1 MAEGVQTTRR
11 RFLATLGSAGAAVA
25 TAGPLERA
33 LAAAQRT
40 TLIVTTSTVEV
51 LGRTVERLD
60 IVQPNGTR
68 GIETVLGSRF
78 RVQLVNRLTKPTL
91 IHWHGLILPPHQ
103 DGVPIVSQ
111 PALPPGQTYEYDFP
125 LVESGTYWMHSHEG
139 LQEQTLLSAP
149 LIIGDPAD
157 AARDEQQVVAEIAD
171 FSFREPEEIF
181 AELRA
186 PKPVVSAAAAGAM
199 KPDVNDVNYDA
210 FLINRRPIENP
221 EVFRLERRARVR
233 LRFINSGASSNFTID
248 LGSLRGTLFAVD
260 GRPIEPIHGH
270 RFPIAIANRCDIA
283 IETPGPGVYPIF
295 AIREADNARA
305 AVVLASRG
313 ATIPKYAAKGDFT
326 APINTLA
333 LERQLRA
340 VTPLSPRPADRHLT
354 MALTGD
360 MSRYSWS
367 IDNVVWT
374 DALARSAN
382 YPYLPVKRGERVEI
396 TMVNKTMMSHPM
408 HLHGHA
414 FQIVAV
420 NGQRFPGAMRDTIL
434 VTPKTSVT
442 FAFDAKNP
450 GWWFFH
456 CHNLYHLAAGMA
468 TSLKYVS

>member
-1 MAEGVQTTRR
+1 MPTTRG
-11 RFLATLGSAGAAVA
+11 RFLTTLGGAGAALA
-25 TAGPLERA
+25 TVGPLERA
-33 LAAAQRT
+33 LAVTQRT

-103 DGVPIVSQ
+103 DGVPIISQ
-111 PALPPGQTYEYDFP
+111 PALRPYRVYQYDFP
-125 LVESGTYWMHSHEG
+125 LVESRTYWMHSHEG
-139 LQEQTLLSAP
+139 LQEQSLLSAP
-149 LIIGDPAD
+149 LIIADPAD
-157 AARDEQQVVAEIAD
+157 AGRDEQQVVAEIAD

-186 PKPVVSAAAAGAM
+186 PKPIASAVTPGGM

-221 EVFRLERRARVR
+221 EVFRIERRARIL
-233 LRFINSGASSNFTID
+233 LRIINSASSTNFTID
-248 LGSLRGTLFAVD
+248 LGSLRGTLVAVD
-260 GRPIEPIHGH
+260 GRPIEPVQGS
-270 RFPIAIANRCDIA
+270 RFPIGIANRCDIR
-283 IETPGPGVYPIF
+283 IETPSAGVYPIF
-295 AIREADNARA
+295 AVREADSARA
-305 AVVLASRG
+305 AFVLASPG
-313 ATIPKYAAKGDFT
+313 AAIPRYAAKGEFT
-326 APINTLA
+326 APLNTLI
-333 LERQLRA
+333 LEEQLRA
-340 VTPLSPRPADRHLT
+340 VNPLSVRPADRHLT

-374 DALARSAN
+374 DDLARSTR
-382 YPYLPVKRGERVEI
+382 YPFLPVKRGGRVEI

-420 NGQRFPGAMRDTIL
+420 NGRRFPGALRDTIL
-434 VTPKTSVT
+434 VTAKTSVT
-442 FAFDAKNP
+442 FAFDANNP